1 MIKIKERKRSGL
13 DRENGHGYDIEN
25 LSDIDKLLF
34 IYNNAENGF
43 KFKAGRKLY
52 RRYKDIGRISDG
64 IKLLKELAD
73 LNPKAEYLKREIDI
87 CSEKLQMLNDS
98 KYYVGYIGQKADRWF
113 KPGKVEEKVLHVL
126 NSSIPYLN
134 NGYCIRSKYIVENQN
149 KVGIQPVVITR
160 PGFPNDFFKNMLKDD
175 NELIKEEMNEIT
187 YYRCLPRLIMRHT
200 PLKKYSEAYSDMIC
214 RVIDLESPDIIHAAS
229 NYINGL
235 AGLDAARRKHKPFV
249 YEIRGFWEMTTV
261 AKEPL
266 FKDSEEFRLAQKI
279 ENYLLHEADQVI
291 TISNSL
297 KEEIIKR
304 GISSEKVEVIPNGVD
319 CECFKPVDYNSE
331 LGERYG
337 LRGKFVIGYIGS
349 IVQYEGLQ
357 NLIKVIARLKD
368 EDCSNIRFLIV
379 GDGNYLKVLKELVAE
394 LRLGEEVIFTRRIP
408 HEEVTEY
415 YSLFD
420 LCVFPRVDEEVT
432 NLITPLKPLEAMA
445 CTKVVIGSNLDAI
458 KEMIIPDINGFIFDN
473 TEGDLYEKI
482 KQLYEKS
489 KLRNKM
495 KSKARNWVVKNRDW
509 VKLSRDLKE
518 IYKKLIL

>member
-1 MIKIKERKRSGL
+1 M
-13 DRENGHGYDIEN
+13 DRENSHEYDIEN

-34 IYNNAENGF
+34 IYNNVENGF

-64 IKLLKELAD
+64 IKLLEELTEI
-73 LNPKAEYLKREIDI
+73 NPKAGYLKRETDI
-87 CSEKLQMLNDS
+87 CKDKLQLLNDDIFNILYTAN
-98 KYYVGYIGQKADRWF
+98 KTDTRTKQDKIT
-113 KPGKVEEKVLHVL
+113 KVLHVL
-126 NSSIPYLN
+126 NSSIPYLS

-149 KVGIQPVVITR
+149 KVGIQPVVMTK
-160 PGFPNDFFKNMLKDD
+160 PGFPNDFFKDMLKDD
-175 NELIKEEMNEIT
+175 NKLIKEEMNEIT

-235 AGLDAARRKHKPFV
+235 AGLDSARRKHKPFV

-291 TISNSL
+291 TISNGL

-304 GISSEKVEVIPNGVD
+304 GISREKVEVIPNGVD

-331 LGERYG
+331 LGGRYG

-368 EDCSNIRFLIV
+368 EGYSNIRFLIV
-379 GDGNYLKVLKELVAE
+379 GDGNYLTVLKELVAE
-394 LRLGEEVIFTRRIP
+394 LRLGDEIIFTGRIP
-408 HEEVTEY
+408 HEEVSGY

-420 LCVFPRVDEEVT
+420 LCVFPRTEEEVT
-432 NLITPLKPLEAMA
+432 NLVTPLKPLEAMA
-445 CTKVVIGSNLDAI
+445 CAKTVIGSNLNAI
-458 KEMIIPDINGFIFDN
+458 KEIVVPEVNGFIFKNEDN
-473 TEGDLYEKI
+473 LYEKI
-482 KQLYEKS
+482 KWLYEKRDS
-489 KLRNKM
+489 M
-495 KSKARNWVVKNRDW
+495 KFTELNARSWVVENRDW
-509 VKLSRDLKE
+509 LKISYDLKAVYE
-518 IYKKLIL
+518 RMFL